1 MKSRVVTLNP
11 KSVDMT
17 VCADTSLPSQ
27 AAFSPTSMYGCMP
40 RDKDAGGI
48 STQGVISRVSC
59 MLTQAII
66 YRQVRQV
73 ISNEIRVGLGGAI
86 IR

>member
-1 MKSRVVTLNP
+1 
-11 KSVDMT
+11 
-17 VCADTSLPSQ
+17 
-27 AAFSPTSMYGCMP
+27 MP